1 MRANLLQS
9 RRRTLRR
16 CALSFNSEEEIQM
29 ENTVEVVAEE
39 TLLDLG
45 AVSEATKGVY
55 SPSSM
60 ECATNQADARDE

>member
-1 MRANLLQS
+1 
-9 RRRTLRR
+9 
-16 CALSFNSEEEIQM
+16 M
-29 ENTVEVVAEE
+29 ENTVEVGTEE

-45 AVSEATKGVY
+45 VASEETKGVY